1 MQRRLMPL
9 VATVALCVAAISCGL
24 GSTGATPSPSVI
36 TVIVQETVVRV
47 ETATPV
53 PPSPTP
59 APPTATAIPPSPTP
73 APATPTPAEPTVT
86 PLPPPP
92 TEPFVPGACDSRS
105 TPIDANTVYNLNM
118 HSTTASYPAN
128 CLYYCLWI
136 PDGGNL
142 LIGIYDFNVDL
153 DVYVGYGSMEAVD
166 GVRPV
171 WGDTY
176 DWMSNSYG
184 TGDEEVNIPGP
195 RTGAYYIEVCSYG
208 GTASPFRLETSFR

>member
-1 MQRRLMPL
+1 MQRRMLSL
-9 VATVALCVAAISCGL
+9 VVAVALCVAAIGCGL
-24 GSTGATPSPSVI
+24 GSIGATPSPSVV
-36 TVIVQETVVRV
+36 TVIVRESPVPVATD
-47 ETATPV
+47 TPV

-59 APPTATAIPPSPTP
+59 APPTETPIPPSPTP
-73 APATPTPAEPTVT
+73 VPPTPTPAEPTQT

-92 TEPFVPGACDSRS
+92 TEPFVPGTCDSRS
-105 TPIDANTVYNLNM
+105 TPIDANTTYNLNM
-118 HSTTASYPAN
+118 HSTTAGYPAN

-153 DVYVGYGSMEAVD
+153 DLYVGYGSMEAVD

-171 WGDTY
+171 WGETY

-195 RTGAYYIEVCSYG
+195 RSGAYYIEVCSYQ